1 MEFPRLYGGIVKH
14 ISGTITTLTKRGIMA
29 NRKEYT
35 KEFKQEAVRLARERG
50 NKSQVVR
57 DLGIH
62 ASMLSRWEAK
72 FSELGDQGFPGKGHV
87 QNEDLAQLQR
97 ENQRLQETVE
107 ILKKAVGIFSSRP
120 R

>member
-1 MEFPRLYGGIVKH
+1 M
-14 ISGTITTLTKRGIMA
+14 MA
-29 NRKEYT
+29 SRKEYT
-35 KEFKQEAVRLARERG
+35 KEFKQEAVRLAQESG

-57 DLGIH
+57 ELGIH
-62 ASMLSRWEAK
+62 SSMLRRWEKQLAEYGEK
-72 FSELGDQGFPGKGHV
+72 AFPGKGHV
-87 QNEDLAQLQR
+87 QNEELSQLQR

>member
-1 MEFPRLYGGIVKH
+1 M
-14 ISGTITTLTKRGIMA
+14 
-29 NRKEYT
+29 
-35 KEFKQEAVRLARERG
+35 RLAQESG

-62 ASMLSRWEAK
+62 SSILSRWEKQLAEQGEQA
-72 FSELGDQGFPGKGHV
+72 FLGRGHV
-87 QNEDLAQLQR
+87 QNEELAQLQR

>member
-1 MEFPRLYGGIVKH
+1 M
-14 ISGTITTLTKRGIMA
+14 
-29 NRKEYT
+29 
-35 KEFKQEAVRLARERG
+35 RLARESG

-62 ASMLSRWEAK
+62 TSMLGQWEKQFCEHGQKA
-72 FSELGDQGFPGKGHV
+72 FPGKGHV
-87 QNEDLAQLQR
+87 QNEELAQLQR

-107 ILKKAVGIFSSRP
+107 ILNKAVGIFSSRP

>member
-1 MEFPRLYGGIVKH
+1 
-14 ISGTITTLTKRGIMA
+14 MA

-35 KEFKQEAVRLARERG
+35 KAFKQEALRLAQEKG

-62 ASMLSRWEAK
+62 SSMLSRWEK
-72 FSELGDQGFPGKGHV
+72 QLSDQGEQAFPGKGHV
-87 QNEDLAQLQR
+87 QHEELAQLQR